1 MYGFTHYTL
10 TKKGDFI
17 KKPITE
23 CTGSEICQEWL
34 YHMGVPQ
41 EEIVELAQS
50 ECNTIPVYMPY
61 VTAYFMPRAYKDR
74 PLVVPNGSK
83 NLAFIGNFAET
94 ARDTVFTTEYS
105 VRTAMEAVYQLLD
118 VDRGVPEVY
127 ASEFDARVLM
137 DAFYELNDRKSLHEL
152 VNKNFIKRSVLNTV
166 LKKIRGTFIEE
177 LLRKHKLL

>member
-1 MYGFTHYTL
+1 
-10 TKKGDFI
+10 
-17 KKPITE
+17 
-23 CTGSEICQEWL
+23 
-34 YHMGVPQ
+34 MGVPQ

-105 VRTAMEAVYQLLD
+105 VRTAMEKLFINYWMLI
-118 VDRGVPEVY
+118 EVY
-127 ASEFDARVLM
+127 LKFMPLNLM
-137 DAFYELNDRKSLHEL
+137 HAY
-152 VNKNFIKRSVLNTV
+152 
-166 LKKIRGTFIEE
+166 
-177 LLRKHKLL
+177 

>member
-10 TKKGDFI
+10 TKKETSL
-17 KKPITE
+17 KPITE

-83 NLAFIGNFAET
+83 NLAFIET
-94 ARDTVFTTEYS
+94 LQKQHGILYS
-105 VRTAMEAVYQLLD
+105 LQNIQLEQLWK
-118 VDRGVPEVY
+118 
-127 ASEFDARVLM
+127 L
-137 DAFYELNDRKSLHEL
+137 
-152 VNKNFIKRSVLNTV
+152 FINY
-166 LKKIRGTFIEE
+166 
-177 LLRKHKLL
+177 